1 MDNKYT
7 LVATFTTCTTVLSL
21 LGGGKNTIQLG
32 ATNNTIPLHRMF
44 AIFHGDL
51 MSVLHFPLLFALYTI
66 GGICHSTKPFLFLN
80 LTIRFGYEFVLF
92 RPERINT
99 VYHTADRA
107 EAFHIK
113 SIRAHVKT

>member
-80 LTIRFGYEFVLF
+80 LTIRFGYEFVLLPSVRKGLTLF
-92 RPERINT
+92 ITRPIGLKRFI
-99 VYHTADRA
+99 
-107 EAFHIK
+107 
-113 SIRAHVKT
+113 SSLSGLM

>member
-7 LVATFTTCTTVLSL
+7 LVATFTTRTTVLSL

-66 GGICHSTKPFLFLN
+66 GCICHSTKPFLFLN
-80 LTIRFGYEFVLF
+80 LTIRFGYEFVLLPSVRKGLILF
-92 RPERINT
+92 ITRPIGLKRFI
-99 VYHTADRA
+99 
-107 EAFHIK
+107 
-113 SIRAHVKT
+113 SSLSGLM